1 MARDKEV
8 DEPQQ
13 VRTEPVEHGRL
24 ETEPTANVVREE
36 IPEVRQSQTT
46 RVVPPRDSARWGPIW
61 SGLIAALT
69 TFLLLQ
75 LLVIGL
81 GLTGIGP
88 DDTGGVWVSAIVGL
102 IAFFTGGSVAGM
114 TSAVRGPATGLL
126 NGFLVWA
133 LGTVLIMLLSA
144 LGLGQIFGPLGSV
157 IGLFSL
163 IQQGGLNAPNL
174 DPAQLA
180 EAAKTGALTAFFGLA
195 VAALASM
202 LGGWLGGR
210 TDKPIGRIGDMD
222 RA

>member
-1 MARDKEV
+1 MARDKGV
-8 DEPQQ
+8 DESRQ
-13 VRTEPVEHGRL
+13 VRTEPA
-24 ETEPTANVVREE
+24 ANVVREE
-36 IPEVRQSQTT
+36 IPEVRQSRTA

-61 SGLIAALT
+61 SGLITAIT

-88 DDTGGVWVSAIVGL
+88 DDTGGGWVSAIVGL

-114 TSAVRGPATGLL
+114 TSAIRGAATGLL

-133 LGTVLIMLLSA
+133 LGTVLIMLLSV
-144 LGLGQIFGPLGSV
+144 LGLGQIFGALGSV
-157 IGLFSL
+157 IGLFGL
-163 IQQGGLNAPNL
+163 LQQGGLNASNL
-174 DPAQLA
+174 DPAQVA
-180 EAAKTGALTAFFGLA
+180 EAARTGAITAFFGLA

-210 TDKPIGRIGDMD
+210 TDKPIGHTADMD